1 MRKKKGLSQEVF
13 SGLAGMAR
21 SHIAMIESGYKQAN
35 FESIWKIAEALDI
48 PASKLVELIEEE
60 IENEK

>member
-1 MRKKKGLSQEVF
+1 ML

-35 FESIWKIAEALDI
+35 FETLWKIAEALDI
-48 PASKLVELIEEE
+48 PVSKLVELIEEE